1 MSWNPNSAK
10 HKAMHGGYRQKPT
23 QEQVKAT
30 LSFFGSVDLKQNN
43 KSNKVHNQLNLFNK
57 KFGRTK

>member
-10 HKAMHGGYRQKPT
+10 HKAMHNGYKKKPT

-30 LSFFGSVDLKQNN
+30 LAFFSGISTIQKQPPNKDSQQLK
-43 KSNKVHNQLNLFNK
+43 LF
-57 KFGRTK
+57 

>member
-1 MSWNPNSAK
+1 
-10 HKAMHGGYRQKPT
+10 MHGGYRQKPT